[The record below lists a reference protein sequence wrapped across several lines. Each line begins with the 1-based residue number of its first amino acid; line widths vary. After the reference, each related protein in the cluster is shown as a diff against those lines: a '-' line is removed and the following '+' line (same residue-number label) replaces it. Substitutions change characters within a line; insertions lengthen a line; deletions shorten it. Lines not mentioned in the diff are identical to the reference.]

1 MNTAK
6 QAEIKAS
13 ILEAALKLVPFR
25 GWTNLSLEEA
35 SKKAGLD
42 ANLVHLMFEN
52 GVDSVL
58 ELYIN
63 DVDSKMLQE
72 FSKKFE
78 SKNLKIHEKIYEALV
93 IRLEILNKHKAVT
106 NKTVSYLSMPWNVTL
121 ANKILWNTVDLI
133 WRDICKDTSTDFN
146 YYTKRTLLYGV
157 YSSTVMYWLSDDSED
172 FKNTRSFLE
181 RRLQD
186 VLKVG
191 GFISRFKRSSK

>member
-25 GWTNLSLEEA
+25 GWTNLTLEEA
-35 SKKAGLD
+35 SKKAGQD
-42 ANLVHLMFEN
+42 INIVNLLFED
-52 GVDSVL
+52 GIDSL
-58 ELYIN
+58 LSFYIH
-63 DVDSKMLQE
+63 DIDSRMLSE
-72 FSKKFE
+72 FTKKYE
-78 SKNLKIHEKIYEALV
+78 SKTLKIHEKIYQTLI
-93 IRLEILNKHKAVT
+93 IRLEILNKHKAVA
-106 NKTVSYLSMPWNVTL
+106 NKTVSYLSMPWNITL
-121 ANKILWNTVDLI
+121 ANKLLWNTVDII
-133 WRDICKDTSTDFN
+133 WRDVCKDTSTDFN

-157 YSSTVMYWLSDDSED
+157 YTSTVMYWLSDDSED

-191 GFISRFKRSSK
+191 GFISKFKKANP